1 MCKKRLQVEVLLRFW
16 AHLWKSYTG
25 CAICFLFD
33 LVLVC
38 FHYHCRFVTFIM
50 SFFMIFK
57 WQRIESVLLN
67 NRWKSKCLYFCGQ
80 MFQRKRKKKITG
92 PVSFF
97 LFLTGVRHLR
107 NYSFLYIYSVKSRYA
122 RTVFQ
127 RHASYSL
134 PPPLPHVGC
143 LISLFTERG
152 VPCVVWAQQ

>member
-25 CAICFLFD
+25 CAICFLCD

-38 FHYHCRFVTFIM
+38 FHYLCRFVTFIM

-80 MFQRKRKKKITG
+80 MFQRKRKKKSQDLYRFSCFSLGLSIYEITH
-92 PVSFF
+92 FCIF
-97 LFLTGVRHLR
+97 TALKQ
-107 NYSFLYIYSVKSRYA
+107 IC
-122 RTVFQ
+122 
-127 RHASYSL
+127 SYWFPKTCFES
-134 PPPLPHVGC
+134 PPPHPHVGC
-143 LISLFTERG
+143 LISLFIERG
-152 VPCVVWAQQ
+152 VPCVIWARQ